1 MKILF
6 LARRNTY
13 FRNFDSVIRELASRG
28 HSLLLAVDR
37 DNADGRPLVDAL
49 VAEFPDRVSY
59 GEIPPRQGD
68 DWTWIVGRLRHGL
81 DHLRYQHRMF
91 AGTPKL
97 RERSRER
104 TPGIFVSLGTFV
116 RRVAPWARRPVTALL
131 DWLERATPAGPEVRA
146 YIQAYG
152 PDVMLITPLIG
163 LGSSQIDYLR
173 AARAMGIPTG
183 LAVWSW
189 DHLSSKALIRDLP
202 DRVFVWNDTQKAE
215 ATTLHGVPPERL
227 VVTGA
232 QCFDRWFG
240 RSPSRDRAAFCRDVG
255 LPVEAPILLYVC
267 SAPFIGSQPEAPF
280 VADWVARVRA
290 SASPHLREASILIRP
305 HPSRRQEWDDLDLSG
320 QQHVVV
326 WGRSPIDAAGRDDY
340 FDSLY
345 HSAAVVG
352 LNTSA
357 FIEAGIAGRPVFTIL
372 LPEWHENQL
381 GTAHFK
387 YLFEAG
393 GGLLTSARTFD
404 DHLAQVDEALQHP
417 STEVRP
423 FVRSFVRPH
432 GLDVPATPIFA
443 REVEAMRTLTV
454 PPPVPPRFQ
463 ALARRLLEKALPLRH
478 TVGKEHLVYAETE
491 VETVRR
497 FRTMRAAKAEGQR
510 KVKRQRAAERA
521 AREAAGQAELPEH
534 PATTEGREQAGEPVA
549 ARPSR

>member
-13 FRNFDSVIRELASRG
+13 FRNFDSVVRELASRG

-37 DNADGRPLVDAL
+37 DNTEGRSLVDGL
-49 VAEFPDRVSY
+49 VAEFPDRVTY
-59 GEIPPRQGD
+59 GEIQPRSGD
-68 DWTWIVGRLRHGL
+68 DWTWMAERLRHGL

-91 AGTPKL
+91 ANTPKL

-104 TPGIFVSLGTFV
+104 TPGAFVSLGTFI
-116 RRVAPWARRPVTALL
+116 RRVAPWARRPVTALV
-131 DWLERATPAGPEVRA
+131 DWLERSTPELPAARA
-146 YIQAYG
+146 FIEAYG
-152 PDVMLITPLIG
+152 PDVVLITPLIG

-202 DRVFVWNDTQKAE
+202 DRVFVWNDTQRAE
-215 ATTLHGVPPERL
+215 ATTFHRVPPEQL

-240 RSPSRDRAAFCRDVG
+240 RLPSRDREAFCRDVG
-255 LPVEAPILLYVC
+255 LPADAPILLYVC

-290 SASPHLREASILIRP
+290 SAPPGLRGASILIRP
-305 HPSRRQEWDDLDLSG
+305 HPSRRKEWEDVDLSEH
-320 QQHVVV
+320 QNVVV
-326 WGRSPIDAAGRDDY
+326 WGRSPINASGRNDY

-345 HSAAVVG
+345 HSTAVVG

-357 FIEAGIAGRPVFTIL
+357 FIEAGIVGRPVFTIL
-372 LPEWHENQL
+372 LPEWHESQL
-381 GTAHFK
+381 GTTHFK

-393 GGLLTSARTFD
+393 GGLLTSARAFD
-404 DHLAQVDEALQHP
+404 EHFAQLNETLLHP

-423 FVRSFVRPH
+423 FVKSFVRPH
-432 GLDVPATPIFA
+432 GLDVAATPIFA
-443 REVEAMRTLTV
+443 TEVEAMRALTV
-454 PPPVPPRFQ
+454 RPPAPPRLH
-463 ALARRLLEKALPLRH
+463 ALARRLLEKILPLRH
-478 TVGKEHLVYAETE
+478 AVGKEHLVYAEIE
-491 VETVRR
+491 LGTVRR
-497 FRTMRAAKAEGQR
+497 FRTMRAAKAER
-510 KVKRQRAAERA
+510 ERELKRQRAAERA
-521 AREAAGQAELPEH
+521 AREAAS
-534 PATTEGREQAGEPVA
+534 

>member
-37 DNADGRPLVDAL
+37 DNAEGRPLVDAL
-49 VAEFPDRVSY
+49 VAEFPGRITY
-59 GEIPPRQGD
+59 GEIPPRPAD
-68 DWTWIVGRLRHGL
+68 DWTWIAGRLRHGL

-91 AGTPKL
+91 TDTPKL
-97 RERSRER
+97 RERSRKR

-116 RRVAPWARRPVTALL
+116 RRLAPWARRPVTALV
-131 DWLERATPAGPEVRA
+131 DWLERATPTDPSARA
-146 YIQAYG
+146 YIEGYG

-163 LGSSQIDYLR
+163 LGSSQVDYLR
-173 AARAMGIPTG
+173 AARAMGVPTG

-215 ATTLHGVPPERL
+215 ATTFHGVPRERL

-240 RSPSRDRAAFCRDVG
+240 RSPSRDRDAFCRDVG
-255 LPVEAPILLYVC
+255 LPADAPILLYVC

-290 SASPHLREASILIRP
+290 TASARLRGASILIRP
-305 HPSRRQEWDDLDLSG
+305 HPSRRQEWEAMDLSG
-320 QQHVVV
+320 HQNVVV
-326 WGRSPIDAAGRDDY
+326 WGRSPINPAGRNDY

-345 HSAAVVG
+345 HSTAVVG

-357 FIEAGIAGRPVFTIL
+357 FIEAGIAGRPVLTIL

-404 DHLAQVDEALQHP
+404 EHLAQLDEVLLHP

-423 FVRSFVRPH
+423 FVKSFVRPH
-432 GLDVPATPIFA
+432 GLDVAATPIFA
-443 REVEAMRTLTV
+443 REVEAMQMLAV
-454 PPPVPPRFQ
+454 PPPEPPRFQ

-478 TVGKEHLVYAETE
+478 AVGHEHLVYAEAE
-491 VETVRR
+491 LETVRR
-497 FRTMRAAKAEGQR
+497 YRTMRSAKADRER
-510 KVKRQRAAERA
+510 ELKRQRAAERA
-521 AREAAGQAELPEH
+521 AREAAS
-534 PATTEGREQAGEPVA
+534 
-549 ARPSR
+549 ARPLP